1 MKLLPAHLLCPS
13 CHGPLRPAVLTCDD
27 CNLRV
32 EGQFQRNE
40 FASLG
45 ADDLHLLRIFIHT
58 EGRIRDMEAALGL
71 SYPTIKSRLA
81 ALRAKLSPPSE
92 SPRPPGPPDEPAGPP
107 TEPSADEGG
116 PAEAPRDVLRQ
127 LEQGQIPFDEAIQR
141 IRKSRRRS

>member
-1 MKLLPAHLLCPS
+1 MKLLPPHLLCPS
-13 CHGPLRPAVLTCDD
+13 CQGPLRPVVLQCDE

-32 EGQFQRNE
+32 EGHFQRNE

-81 ALRAKLSPPSE
+81 GLRAKLSPPDLSSRPE
-92 SPRPPGPPDEPAGPP
+92 PRPEPQP
-107 TEPSADEGG
+107 
-116 PAEAPRDVLRQ
+116 
-127 LEQGQIPFDEAIQR
+127 
-141 IRKSRRRS
+141 